1 MHKNFRFSHFGLSY
15 IEIDSTPST
24 RQKVIPRRLIE
35 KLVQTSQAEGLQG
48 HSKVSQRKSHNEN
61 CDVQKRFGE
70 KAR

>member
-15 IEIDSTPST
+15 IESNST

-61 CDVQKRFGE
+61 CDVQK
-70 KAR
+70 